1 MDMTLS
7 PITAAIL
14 AGGAA
19 TRLGGRDKGL
29 EPLGGRPLVAWVI
42 AALAEMDAFKP
53 SPSRGEEARLRATG
67 SRVDERPQQER
78 RAGLLGEDGKSELS
92 NVGGDGVRSGEKPI
106 AAEAAPTIGRADVL
120 IVANRHLDDYSH
132 YARTISDDITGFHGP
147 LAGVA
152 AALSTSE
159 TDWLLT
165 VPVDC
170 PEPPRDLV
178 VRLRGGA
185 LECSANCVIV
195 HDGERRQPLFAL
207 YRREL
212 AVSAADGVAAGWGVW
227 QWQESIGARE
237 LDFSDRRRQFENL
250 NTPEDFT
257 AYAKLRLAR

>member
-1 MDMTLS
+1 MAASMLTV
-7 PITAAIL
+7 AIL

-29 EPLGGRPLVAWVI
+29 EPLNGRPLIEWVI
-42 AALAEMDAFKP
+42 DAIVRMDAPKL
-53 SPSRGEEARLRATG
+53 SPSRGEDVRVRVTG
-67 SRVDERPQQER
+67 SRADERPQQER
-78 RAGLLGEDGKSELS
+78 RAGLFGEDGKSELG
-92 NVGGDGVRSGEKPI
+92 NVGGHGVRSMVMSI
-106 AAEAAPTIGRADVL
+106 AADAAPTIGHADVL
-120 IVANRHLDDYSH
+120 IVANRHFADYSR
-132 YARTISDDITGFHGP
+132 YARTICDEVTGFHGP
-147 LAGVA
+147 LAGIA

-170 PEPPRDLV
+170 PEPPSDLV
-178 VRLRGGA
+178 GRLFDGA
-185 LECSANCVIV
+185 LESGANCATV